1 MAVEYMLNISLNE
14 RFDSTNSNTMKI
26 IEPILKIS
34 STDPFVHL
42 YGEEI
47 FRTLN
52 FKTKVFDQSL
62 MRSKEIFKALAIS
75 EEN

>member
-1 MAVEYMLNISLNE
+1 MAVEYMLNFSLNE
-14 RFDSTNSNTMKI
+14 RCDSINPNTIKN

-42 YGEEI
+42 YGQEI
-47 FRTLN
+47 FKTLN
-52 FKTKVFDQSL
+52 FKTKVFDQSF
-62 MRSKEIFKALAIS
+62 MGSKEIFKAIAIS

>member
-1 MAVEYMLNISLNE
+1 MAVEHMLNISLIE

-42 YGEEI
+42 YGQEI
-47 FRTLN
+47 FRTFLN
-52 FKTKVFDQSL
+52 S
-62 MRSKEIFKALAIS
+62 RALKLQFETSHNKNILFT
-75 EEN
+75 

>member
-1 MAVEYMLNISLNE
+1 
-14 RFDSTNSNTMKI
+14 MKI

-42 YGEEI
+42 YGQEI

-52 FKTKVFDQSL
+52 FKTKVFDQSF